1 MTSADKTV
9 RLTVAQ
15 AVVMYLSRQY
25 SVADG
30 QRRRLIPATLGIF
43 GHGNVAGLGQA
54 LDQLSD
60 AMPFIQGRNEQ
71 ALVHAATAFA
81 KHSRRRATLAV
92 TSSIGPGALN
102 MVTGAALATVNRLP
116 VLLLPGDT
124 YATRHQGPVLQQLQH
139 PLEGDVTVND
149 AFRPVCRFFDRITR
163 PEQLLT
169 ALPAAMRVLTD
180 PVDTGAVVLSLPQD
194 IQSHAYDWP
203 AGFLAERDWSIRR
216 PQPDGEEVAAVLALL
231 AAAARPLIIA
241 GGGVIYSGATAELER
256 LAGSVGIPVL
266 ETFAGK
272 GAVQQ
277 PAWWQ
282 IGGIGLE
289 GTPAANSLAREADL
303 VLTVGARLT
312 DFATASHSLFAYPE
326 VRFASINV
334 NPRDADRLGAT
345 GIIADARQA
354 LAALADGAAQAGI
367 RAPAAWQARAEQVN
381 GEWAA
386 ARAAALDPDQA
397 FDPAQ
402 AGPDVVA
409 DTGAVLTQG
418 QLIGV
423 LQEHARTG
431 DVVIAAAG
439 GPPGDLLKVWDATG
453 GRHCHLEFG
462 FSCMGYEIP
471 AAIGVRLAD
480 PDPAARVV
488 SLLGDGTFLLA
499 PTELVTAAQ
508 EGLAVTL
515 VVPDNH
521 GYQVIHRLQ
530 MLRSGREFGNEFRY
544 RSEPLQ
550 LAAGETTK
558 APRLEGDYLR
568 LDLVQD
574 GGRARRPRLPRD
586 DRGRTAGRA
595 GRHARSPRPGGH
607 RGAGHPARRPA
618 RRRGRG
624 GTSLQPRSPP
634 RRSPAACAPST
645 NPTPRARG
653 GTDEHQSAQAQPA
666 QSRRAGQ
673 RRPVRHRDPRHIHRG
688 RVATDRGSLRRRRG
702 RLGAARPRARRRRR
716 RADPRRRPGR
726 RELRGAHRGPGR
738 IRRPH
743 PDGPG
748 PG

>member
-1 MTSADKTV
+1 MTTTTKTV
-9 RLTVAQ
+9 RLTAAQ
-15 AVVMYLSRQY
+15 ALVTYLSRQY

-81 KHSRRRATLAV
+81 KHSRRHATLAV
-92 TSSIGPGALN
+92 TASIGPGALN

-139 PLEGDVTVND
+139 PVGADVTVND

-180 PVDTGAVVLSLPQD
+180 PAGAGAVVISLPQD
-194 IQSHAYDWP
+194 IQAHAYDWP
-203 AGFLAERDWSIRR
+203 AGFLAERDWIIRR
-216 PQPDGEEVAAVLALL
+216 PQPDPAEVDAVMAML
-231 AAAARPLIIA
+231 AAAERPLIIA

-256 LAGSVGIPVL
+256 LAGAVGIPVA

-277 PAWWQ
+277 REWWQ
-282 IGGIGLE
+282 LGGIGLE
-289 GTPAANSLAREADL
+289 GTPAVNALAREADL

-312 DFATASHSLFAYPE
+312 DFATASHSLFANPA

-334 NPRDADRLGAT
+334 SPHDAGRLGAT
-345 GIIADARQA
+345 GIIADARAA
-354 LAALADGAAQAGI
+354 LAALADGAARAGL
-367 RAPAAWQARAEQVN
+367 RAPAAWKDQAERVN

-386 ARAAALDPDQA
+386 ARAAALDPERA

-402 AGPDVVA
+402 AGPDVVTT
-409 DTGAVLTQG
+409 TGANLTQG
-418 QLIGV
+418 QVIGI
-423 LQEHARTG
+423 LQEQARDG

-453 GRHCHLEFG
+453 GRRCHLEFG

-471 AAIGVRLAD
+471 AALGVRLAEAD
-480 PDPAARVV
+480 PDARVV
-488 SLLGDGTFLLA
+488 SFLGDGTFLMA

-515 VVPDNH
+515 VVPENQ

-544 RSEPLQ
+544 RTEPLD
-550 LAAGETTK
+550 LAGEEAAK
-558 APRLEGDYLR
+558 APRLEGDYLS
-568 LDLVQD
+568 LDLVQVAA
-574 GGRARRPRLPRD
+574 GLGARARRAATAAELREALSETRGHPGPVVIVVPVIPHADLPGAGVWWD
-586 DRGRTAGRA
+586 VAPAEVSALETTAGLRA
-595 GRHARSPRPGGH
+595 EYE
-607 RGAGHPARRPA
+607 
-618 RRRGRG
+618 
-624 GTSLQPRSPP
+624 
-634 RRSPAACAPST
+634 
-645 NPTPRARG
+645 
-653 GTDEHQSAQAQPA
+653 TDL
-666 QSRRAGQ
+666 AGQ
-673 RRPVRHRDPRHIHRG
+673 RWFG
-688 RVATDRGSLRRRRG
+688 
-702 RLGAARPRARRRRR
+702 
-716 RADPRRRPGR
+716 
-726 RELRGAHRGPGR
+726 
-738 IRRPH
+738 
-743 PDGPG
+743 
-748 PG
+748 

>member
-1 MTSADKTV
+1 MTQQTV

-15 AVVMYLSRQY
+15 AVVTYLSRQY

-60 AMPFIQGRNEQ
+60 VMPFIQGRNEQ
-71 ALVHAATAFA
+71 ALVHLSTAFA
-81 KHSRRRATLAV
+81 KHSHRHATLAV

-139 PLEGDVTVND
+139 PLEADATVND

-180 PVDTGAVVLSLPQD
+180 PVEAGAVVISLPQD

-203 AGFLAERDWSIRR
+203 AGFFTERTWVIRR
-216 PQPDGEEVAAVLALL
+216 PQPDPAEVAAVLDLL
-231 AAAARPLIIA
+231 AAAQRPLIIA

-256 LAGSVGIPVL
+256 LAGTAGLPVL

-277 PAWWQ
+277 RAWWQ

-289 GTPAANSLAREADL
+289 GTPAANALAREADL

-312 DFATASHSLFAYPE
+312 DFATASQSLFAHPE
-326 VRFASINV
+326 VRFASVNV
-334 NPRDADRLGAT
+334 SPRDADRLGAT
-345 GIIADARQA
+345 GIIADARLA
-354 LAALADGAAQAGI
+354 LAALAEGAARAGI
-367 RAPAAWQARAEQVN
+367 RAPAPWQARAEQLTA
-381 GEWAA
+381 EWAT
-386 ARAAALDPDQA
+386 ARAAALDPDRP

-402 AGPDVVA
+402 AGPDVVTTT
-409 DTGAVLTQG
+409 DAVLTQG
-418 QLIGV
+418 QVIGV
-423 LQEHARTG
+423 LQEQARAG

-439 GPPGDLLKVWDATG
+439 GPPGDLLKVWDATE
-453 GRHCHLEFG
+453 GRRCHLEFG

-480 PDPAARVV
+480 AQPDTRIV
-488 SLLGDGTFLLA
+488 SFLGDGTFLLA

-508 EGLAVTL
+508 EGLAITL

-530 MLRSGREFGNEFRY
+530 LLRSGREFGNESRY
-544 RSEPLQ
+544 RPEPLR
-550 LAAGETTK
+550 LADQDAGK
-558 APRLEGDYLR
+558 ASRLEGDYLR
-568 LDLVQD
+568 LDLVQVAA
-574 GGRARRPRLPRD
+574 GLGALARRAITAAELRDALADTRGHPGPVVIVVPVIPHADLP
-586 DRGRTAGRA
+586 
-595 GRHARSPRPGGH
+595 
-607 RGAGHPARRPA
+607 GAGVWWDVA
-618 RRRGRG
+618 
-624 GTSLQPRSPP
+624 
-634 RRSPAACAPST
+634 
-645 NPTPRARG
+645 
-653 GTDEHQSAQAQPA
+653 PA
-666 QSRRAGQ
+666 QVSATETTAALRAEYETDVKSQ
-673 RRPVRHRDPRHIHRG
+673 RWFG
-688 RVATDRGSLRRRRG
+688 
-702 RLGAARPRARRRRR
+702 
-716 RADPRRRPGR
+716 
-726 RELRGAHRGPGR
+726 
-738 IRRPH
+738 
-743 PDGPG
+743 
-748 PG
+748 